1 MLNRRPFRLA
11 LLEASVS
18 KLSGDGGVM
27 REVWTRRAAVTAV
40 AMTVLGLAPA
50 VSAQTAGYR
59 LGTGD
64 KLKVTVFGEDD
75 ASGEYEIDSTGAIS
89 VRLLGRM
96 AVKGMTVSEVEQAL
110 YDQYRS
116 RGFFKNPK
124 ISIELV
130 NLRPFF
136 ILGEV
141 EKRGHYP
148 YINGLTVAQAVA
160 IAGGYTYRASRSRI
174 TIQRVGAAKEE
185 PVGEDA
191 PVYPGDIIRVP
202 ERFF

>member
-1 MLNRRPFRLA
+1 MTGWHWTRSLVAVALIA
-11 LLEASVS
+11 LLS
-18 KLSGDGGVM
+18 LSG
-27 REVWTRRAAVTAV
+27 AAF
-40 AMTVLGLAPA
+40 GQ
-50 VSAQTAGYR
+50 SGYR

-64 KLKVTVFGEDD
+64 KLKVTVFGEED
-75 ASGEYEIDSTGAIS
+75 ASGEYEIDATGMIS
-89 VRLLGRM
+89 ARLIGRLQ
-96 AVKGMTVSEVEQAL
+96 VKGMTVSEVEQLL

-116 RGFFKNPK
+116 RGFFRNPK

-185 PVGEDA
+185 PVTEDA

-202 ERFF
+202 ERYF

>member
-1 MLNRRPFRLA
+1 M
-11 LLEASVS
+11 
-18 KLSGDGGVM
+18 GT
-27 REVWTRRAAVTAV
+27 VWTRRAAVSV
-40 AMTVLGLAPA
+40 AASIVFGLAKAVPA
-50 VSAQTAGYR
+50 QSGYR

-75 ASGEYEIDSTGAIS
+75 ASGEYEIDATGTIS
-89 VRLLGRM
+89 ARLIGRM
-96 AVKGMTVSEVEQAL
+96 QVKGMTVSEVEQAL

-202 ERFF
+202 ERYF

>member
-1 MLNRRPFRLA
+1 MVAASESIVPRISSPLSAVHKFLCCLLA
-11 LLEASVS
+11 L
-18 KLSGDGGVM
+18 
-27 REVWTRRAAVTAV
+27 AALLC
-40 AMTVLGLAPA
+40 LGQAA
-50 VSAQTAGYR
+50 SAQGGYK

-64 KLKVTVFGEDD
+64 KLKVIVFGEED
-75 ASGEYEIDSTGAIS
+75 ASGEYEVDATGAIS
-89 VRLLGRM
+89 ARLLGRLQF
-96 AVKGMTVSEVEQAL
+96 KGLSVSEVEQML
-110 YDQYRS
+110 IDQYRA
-116 RGFFKNPK
+116 RGFFRNPR

-141 EKRGHYP
+141 EKRGSYP

-160 IAGGYTYRASRSRI
+160 VAGGYTYRASRSRI
-174 TIQRVGAAKEE
+174 TIQRAGAPKEE
-185 PVGEDA
+185 PVSEDA